1 MLRRGVHY
9 TPWEMCVPVGR
20 FLLGGFRLV
29 IGGKRYQAVVP
40 PKNSGVPSP
49 PVTLSFRTLGAID
62 SASGWNFCEGQ
73 LSDS

>member
-1 MLRRGVHY
+1 MLRRGVYY

-40 PKNSGVPSP
+40 KKLGG
-49 PVTLSFRTLGAID
+49 SFASCNIVISDLG
-62 SASGWNFCEGQ
+62 GY
-73 LSDS
+73 

>member
-40 PKNSGVPSP
+40 PKTRGF
-49 PVTLSFRTLGAID
+49 LRL
-62 SASGWNFCEGQ
+62 
-73 LSDS
+73 L